1 MMIKKQEKTLLK
13 LSKVFELILSI
24 IILIIVFLG
33 MMDLSRSVYQSYI
46 VNFATPV
53 EYSELNS
60 FLAEGLL
67 LVIGVELV
75 VMLCLH
81 VPGTLIEVLLFA
93 IARKLILLPKTSG
106 MIDLFLGILAI
117 GIIFAI
123 RKYLLNQEEKNMS
136 LSNLYNLNEIKKYIN
151 KNKKIK

>member
-1 MMIKKQEKTLLK
+1 MIKKQEKTLLK
-13 LSKVFELILSI
+13 LSKVFELVLSI

>member
-1 MMIKKQEKTLLK
+1 MIKKQEKSLLK
-13 LSKVFELILSI
+13 LSKVFELVLSI

-46 VNFATPV
+46 VEFATPV

>member
-1 MMIKKQEKTLLK
+1 MIKKQEKTLLK
-13 LSKVFELILSI
+13 LSKVFELVLSI

-46 VNFATPV
+46 VEFATPV

-117 GIIFAI
+117 GIIFGI
-123 RKYLLNQEEKNMS
+123 RKYLLNQEEK
-136 LSNLYNLNEIKKYIN
+136 I
-151 KNKKIK
+151 

>member
-1 MMIKKQEKTLLK
+1 MIKKQEKTLLK
-13 LSKVFELILSI
+13 LSKVFELVLSI

-46 VNFATPV
+46 VEFATPV

>member
-1 MMIKKQEKTLLK
+1 MIKKQEKTLLK
-13 LSKVFELILSI
+13 LSKVFELVLSI

-33 MMDLSRSVYQSYI
+33 MIDLSISVYQSYI
-46 VNFATPV
+46 VEFATPV

-117 GIIFAI
+117 GIIFGI

-151 KNKKIK
+151 KNRKIK

>member
-1 MMIKKQEKTLLK
+1 MIKKQEKTLLK

-46 VNFATPV
+46 VEFATPV

-117 GIIFAI
+117 GIIFGI

-151 KNKKIK
+151 KNRKIK

>member
-1 MMIKKQEKTLLK
+1 MIKKQEKTLLK
-13 LSKVFELILSI
+13 LSKVFELVLSI

-46 VNFATPV
+46 VDFATPV

-81 VPGTLIEVLLFA
+81 VPCTLIEVLLFA

-117 GIIFAI
+117 GIIFGI

-151 KNKKIK
+151 KNRKIK

>member
-1 MMIKKQEKTLLK
+1 MIKKQEKTLLK
-13 LSKVFELILSI
+13 LSKVFELVLSI

-46 VNFATPV
+46 VEFATPV

-136 LSNLYNLNEIKKYIN
+136 LSNLYNLNAIKKYIN
-151 KNKKIK
+151 KNRKIK

>member
-46 VNFATPV
+46 VDFATPV

>member
-1 MMIKKQEKTLLK
+1 MIKKQEKTLLK
-13 LSKVFELILSI
+13 LSKVFELVLSI

-33 MMDLSRSVYQSYI
+33 MIDLSISVYQSYI
-46 VNFATPV
+46 VEFATPV

-117 GIIFAI
+117 GIIFGI

>member
-93 IARKLILLPKTSG
+93 IARKLILIPKTSG

>member
-1 MMIKKQEKTLLK
+1 MIKKQEKTLLK

-46 VNFATPV
+46 VEFATPV

-151 KNKKIK
+151 KNKK

>member
-13 LSKVFELILSI
+13 LSKVFELVLSI

-46 VNFATPV
+46 VDFATPV

-151 KNKKIK
+151 KNRKIK

>member
-1 MMIKKQEKTLLK
+1 MIKKQEKTLLK
-13 LSKVFELILSI
+13 LSKVFELVLSI

-46 VNFATPV
+46 VEFATPV

-151 KNKKIK
+151 KNRKIK

>member
-1 MMIKKQEKTLLK
+1 MIKKQEKTLLK
-13 LSKVFELILSI
+13 LSKVFELVLSI

-46 VNFATPV
+46 VEFATPV

-117 GIIFAI
+117 GIIFGI

-136 LSNLYNLNEIKKYIN
+136 LSKIYNLNEIKKYIN
-151 KNKKIK
+151 KNRKIK

>member
-46 VNFATPV
+46 VEFATPV

>member
-1 MMIKKQEKTLLK
+1 MIKKQEKTLLK
-13 LSKVFELILSI
+13 LSKVFELVLSI
-24 IILIIVFLG
+24 IILIIVFLC

-46 VNFATPV
+46 VEFATPV

-81 VPGTLIEVLLFA
+81 VPGALIEVLLFA

-117 GIIFAI
+117 GIIFGI

-136 LSNLYNLNEIKKYIN
+136 LSNIYNLNEIKKYIN

>member
-13 LSKVFELILSI
+13 LSKVFELVLSI

-33 MMDLSRSVYQSYI
+33 MMDLSISVYQSYI
-46 VNFATPV
+46 VEFATPV

>member
-1 MMIKKQEKTLLK
+1 MIKKQEKTLLK
-13 LSKVFELILSI
+13 LSKVFELVLSI

-46 VNFATPV
+46 VEFATPV

-81 VPGTLIEVLLFA
+81 VPGALIEVLLFA
-93 IARKLILLPKTSG
+93 SARKLILLPKTSG

-123 RKYLLNQEEKNMS
+123 RKCLLNQEEKNMS

-151 KNKKIK
+151 KNRKIK

>member
-1 MMIKKQEKTLLK
+1 MIKKQEKTLLK
-13 LSKVFELILSI
+13 LSKVFELVLSI

-46 VNFATPV
+46 VEFATPV

-81 VPGTLIEVLLFA
+81 VPGALIEVLLFA

-117 GIIFAI
+117 GIIFGI

-136 LSNLYNLNEIKKYIN
+136 LSNIYNLNEIKKYIN

>member
-1 MMIKKQEKTLLK
+1 MIKKQEKTLLK
-13 LSKVFELILSI
+13 LSKVFELVLSI

-46 VNFATPV
+46 VDFATPV

-117 GIIFAI
+117 GIIFGI

>member
-1 MMIKKQEKTLLK
+1 MIKKQEKTLLK
-13 LSKVFELILSI
+13 LSKVFELVLSI

-81 VPGTLIEVLLFA
+81 VPGALIEVLLFA

-117 GIIFAI
+117 GIIFGI

-151 KNKKIK
+151 KNRKIK

>member
-1 MMIKKQEKTLLK
+1 MIKKQEKTLLK
-13 LSKVFELILSI
+13 LSKVFELVLSI

-46 VNFATPV
+46 VEFATPV

-151 KNKKIK
+151 KSKKIK

>member
-1 MMIKKQEKTLLK
+1 MIKKQEKTLLE
-13 LSKVFELILSI
+13 LSKVFELVLAI

-46 VNFATPV
+46 VDFATPV

-117 GIIFAI
+117 GIIFGI

-151 KNKKIK
+151 KNRKIK

>member
-1 MMIKKQEKTLLK
+1 MIKKQEKTLLK
-13 LSKVFELILSI
+13 LSKVFELVLSI

-33 MMDLSRSVYQSYI
+33 MIDLSISVYQSYI
-46 VNFATPV
+46 VEFATPV

>member
-1 MMIKKQEKTLLK
+1 MIKKQEKTLLK
-13 LSKVFELILSI
+13 LSKVFELVLSI

-75 VMLCLH
+75 V
-81 VPGTLIEVLLFA
+81 ID
-93 IARKLILLPKTSG
+93 RKSVV
-106 MIDLFLGILAI
+106 
-117 GIIFAI
+117 
-123 RKYLLNQEEKNMS
+123 
-136 LSNLYNLNEIKKYIN
+136 
-151 KNKKIK
+151 